1 QDRIKWLEE
10 GQRKSLELRAIDRGP
25 TPCARCLRCRC
36 RVQGAALEDE
46 VRKQEAASDGSES
59 RKRSPEIRDLEGRNR
74 QQGRSFLYKFSRSSA
89 GSYGGVDKQ
98 ALSTAIVEA
107 NETLGKTLTYF
118 SIFCDQN
125 DIYFVLKYETPTRWK
140 QLADTLRNKYG
151 ISTSVSCAV
160 PKPGYRTCMYPV
172 LFSYCLDLDP
182 NPYLSPN
189 HPHPSSLLG
198 DGEKQGSRSSR
209 TPALDAGGLPA
220 LPPSRGAEEEG
231 NVPEGDGAPTV
242 KIPGEDNQSIID
254 ESAGCVEGSPLDQ
267 VEQCLERGCICRR
280 PGLWVERISS
290 LVVRNLGKEGAKQV
304 REDIRQN
311 LEEGRSKET
320 NVVIYGVASSGK
332 TAILRPL
339 THILKCAKISDAEEI
354 SPEDLL
360 DCECILWSHFSV
372 EDLGDNFDMTKLPDL
387 LDGRPVEM
395 SCSSDRG
402 NSVPTFDKLVPIFL
416 TCDALPAPFEVEGR
430 QALHERLQRCHYF
443 PYKMEPEERKKP
455 SISCNR
461 CFAEWLFADTLA

>member
-1 QDRIKWLEE
+1 MSDPPTAEITAPKLEPSMPDVHVEVNNGLETTLPLAAGDEDTILYPAVAEGDESNTIEALRVQITALQDRIKWLEE

-36 RVQGAALEDE
+36 RVEGAALEDE
-46 VRKQEAASDGSES
+46 VGKQEAASDGNES

-107 NETLGKTLTYF
+107 NEALGKTLTYF

-160 PKPGYRTCMYPV
+160 PRPGYRTCMYPV

-198 DGEKQGSRSSR
+198 DGEKQGSTARR

-267 VEQCLERGCICRR
+267 VEQCLERGLHLSPPRSV
-280 PGLWVERISS
+280 GLREYRLWLCEILEKRERSS
-290 LVVRNLGKEGAKQV
+290 
-304 REDIRQN
+304 
-311 LEEGRSKET
+311 
-320 NVVIYGVASSGK
+320 
-332 TAILRPL
+332 
-339 THILKCAKISDAEEI
+339 
-354 SPEDLL
+354 
-360 DCECILWSHFSV
+360 
-372 EDLGDNFDMTKLPDL
+372 
-387 LDGRPVEM
+387 
-395 SCSSDRG
+395 
-402 NSVPTFDKLVPIFL
+402 
-416 TCDALPAPFEVEGR
+416 
-430 QALHERLQRCHYF
+430 
-443 PYKMEPEERKKP
+443 
-455 SISCNR
+455 
-461 CFAEWLFADTLA
+461 